1 MRLGKTALIH
11 FGSNLVVSAT
21 GFIATFAIAYLLG
34 AGGLGEY
41 AIATALGFF
50 WLGIPASAV
59 STAMRKRISEGTD
72 KAAFLTAGFAL
83 NAALGL
89 FLAVLVFLAGEAI
102 PIVFGTDS
110 EFTRILASYNTPIA
124 VLVLGTY
131 GYKSVSSGLQG
142 QKRVAADG
150 VLNAVERIFRTL
162 VQVTLLVV
170 GYGVGALIVGHA
182 VTLILAGVVAFVG
195 IGLRPK
201 RPSSDHVARLA
212 TFAKYAWVGALRS
225 RVFGWMD
232 TIVLAFFV
240 SASLIGIYEAA
251 WGLASLLAAIS
262 GSIQRTLF
270 PEVSDISTD
279 AAHDKIKHYLDE
291 GLVFA
296 GVFVIPG
303 LLGSI
308 VIGGRVLEFYRPEF
322 AKGGG
327 ILVLLVLAYGFD
339 VYASQFVNVINAI
352 DYPDVA
358 YRVNLAFIV
367 SNLALNLVLIWA
379 IGWFGAAIATGI
391 STLLRLLLA
400 YQALGQLVGRP
411 SVPARQLV
419 LQAVASVA
427 MAGLVFWIRP
437 YAWPGRPGTIQL
449 VGFGAFVYILIL
461 LAVSGRVREKTRSLL
476 PTEIGPQG

>member
-1 MRLGKTALIH
+1 MRLGKTAVIH
-11 FGSNLVVSAT
+11 FGSNLAVSAM
-21 GFIATFAIAYLLG
+21 GFVATFAIAYLLG

-72 KAAFLTAGFAL
+72 QAGFLSAGLAL
-83 NAALGL
+83 NAAIGL
-89 FLAVLVFLAGEAI
+89 LLAVLVYLAGEAI
-102 PIVFGTDS
+102 PIMFGTNN
-110 EFTRILASYNTPIA
+110 EFTRILAGYNTPIA
-124 VLVLGTY
+124 VLILGTY
-131 GYKSVSSGLQG
+131 GYKSASSGLQG

-150 VLNAVERIFRTL
+150 VLNAVERVFRTL
-162 VQVTLLVV
+162 VQVTLLVI

-182 VTLILAGVVAFVG
+182 ITLILAGIVAFAI
-195 IGLRPK
+195 IGLRPT
-201 RPSSDHVARLA
+201 RPSGEHVARLA

-232 TIVLAFFV
+232 TIVLSFFV

-251 WGLASLLAAIS
+251 WGLASLLAAVS

-279 AAHDKIKHYLDE
+279 EAHDKIKHYLDE

-296 GVFVIPG
+296 GIFVIPG

-308 VIGGRVLEFYRPEF
+308 AVGERVLEFYRPEF

-367 SNLALNLVLIWA
+367 SNLSLNLILIWA

-391 STLLRLLLA
+391 STLLRLALA
-400 YQALGQLVGRP
+400 YQALGGLVGRP
-411 SVPARQLV
+411 SVPARQLL
-419 LQAVASVA
+419 LQGAASIS
-427 MAGLVFWIRP
+427 MAGLVILIRP
-437 YAWPGRPGTIQL
+437 YAWPGRLGTIQL
-449 VGFGAFVYILIL
+449 VGFGALVYTLIL
-461 LAVSGRVREKTRSLL
+461 LALSGRVRQKTRSLL